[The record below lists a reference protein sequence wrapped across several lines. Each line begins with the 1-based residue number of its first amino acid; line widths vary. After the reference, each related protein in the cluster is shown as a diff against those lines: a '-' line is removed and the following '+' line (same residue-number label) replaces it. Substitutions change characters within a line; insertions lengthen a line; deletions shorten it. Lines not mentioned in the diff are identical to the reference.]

1 MRIFGMKLSKEY
13 ILYYKDPDFKT
24 SFFDEPVKKKSDL
37 KDRIKFL
44 NSKNAK
50 INIKTRLTVEI

>member
-1 MRIFGMKLSKEY
+1 MKIFGMKLSKEY

-24 SFFDEPVKKKSDL
+24 SFFDEPVKSKSNL

-44 NSKNAK
+44 NDKNCK
-50 INIKTRLTVEI
+50 VNIKTRITLEI